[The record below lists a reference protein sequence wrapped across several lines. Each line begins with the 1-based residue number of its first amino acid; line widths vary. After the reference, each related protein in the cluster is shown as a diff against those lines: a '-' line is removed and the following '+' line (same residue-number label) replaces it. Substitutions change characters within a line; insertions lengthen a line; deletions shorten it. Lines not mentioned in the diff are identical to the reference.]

1 LRCGFFATKKAGERS
16 NTISPI
22 GPAEPI
28 IMSPDYRTGG
38 KQGTNK
44 KKKET
49 LKGARS
55 FRQWRMDLRP
65 ERKKN

>member
-1 LRCGFFATKKAGERS
+1 
-16 NTISPI
+16 
-22 GPAEPI
+22 
-28 IMSPDYRTGG
+28 MSPDYRTGG